1 MEMKKSANQTERLFI
16 AIRIPAEIREA
27 MGRISNR
34 LSQQLR
40 FAKWTFPEDYHITLQ
55 FLGDTPVEDIPA
67 LIKVLKQVA
76 AESTPFELALQEWG
90 TFGVP
95 AAPRVLWAGLS
106 GNMDELKQLQQKITL
121 ATLPLGFK
129 AEARD
134 YNPHLTLARKYRG
147 DNPFSADWLQDL
159 HRQEVEAEPGLTGHY
174 WTIDSIMVYATMMH
188 AIPMYEIIENISF
201 F

>member
-1 MEMKKSANQTERLFI
+1 MEMKKPANQTERLFV
-16 AIRIPAEIREA
+16 AIKLPAEVREA

-67 LIKVLKQVA
+67 IIKALKQVA
-76 AESTPFELALQEWG
+76 AESTPFELTLQEWG
-90 TFGVP
+90 TFGTP

-106 GNMDELKQLQQKITL
+106 GDMDKLKQLQQKVTL
-121 ATLPLGFK
+121 ATLPLGFT
-129 AEARD
+129 AEARE
-134 YNPHLTLARKYRG
+134 YNPHLTMARKYRG
-147 DNPFSADWLQDL
+147 DTPFSADWLQDL
-159 HRQEVEAEPGLTGHY
+159 RMQEVEVESSLIGSY

-188 AIPMYEIIENISF
+188 AIPMYEIIENITF

>member
-1 MEMKKSANQTERLFI
+1 MEIKKPANPTERLFI

-55 FLGDTPVEDIPA
+55 FLGDTRVDDIPA
-67 LIKVLKQVA
+67 IIKALKQVA
-76 AESTPFELALQEWG
+76 AESTPFELMLQNWG
-90 TFGVP
+90 TFGAP

-106 GNMDELKQLQQKITL
+106 GDLDKLKQLQRNVTL
-121 ATLPLGFK
+121 ATLPLGFA

-147 DNPFSADWLQDL
+147 DTPFNTDGLQDL
-159 HRQEVEAEPGLTGHY
+159 RMQEVEAEHGLTSSY
-174 WTIDSIMVYATMMH
+174 WTIDSIMVYATMMY
-188 AIPMYEIIENISF
+188 AIPMYEIIENITF